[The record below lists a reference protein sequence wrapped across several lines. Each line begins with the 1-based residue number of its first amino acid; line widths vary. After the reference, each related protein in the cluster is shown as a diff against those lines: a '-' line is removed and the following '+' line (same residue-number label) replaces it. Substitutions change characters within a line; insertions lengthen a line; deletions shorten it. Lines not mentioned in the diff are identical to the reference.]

1 VKVMNAVELRRKDE
15 IYRLWYKYMQMQ
27 REKALENTQNGIV
40 SDLSDRVASIG

>member
-27 REKALENTQNGIV
+27 REKAQENTQNEIV
-40 SDLSDRVASIG
+40 SVLSDRVASIG